1 MPGPNDLN
9 DPASMTVD
17 GSERPLQTVEWSKKD
32 KAWYERNISFCIKR
46 TNFNFG
52 AQTNQRKDL
61 RLFYEVYNN
70 QFPLDWFAHITDP
83 LSAKKK
89 QHKAFPAKV
98 RPVTI
103 LRQNIDLLCAEWPRR
118 PFIWQIENLG
128 EDGYSSYMDQLHEA
142 LEKNL
147 TDHFMQAYLEQAQAN
162 GRQLTEEE
170 MQQLQQNPPTPD
182 EVQEEFQAS
191 YKDALC
197 IKAQK
202 WLKRNIRDKDIKKKL
217 HKLFKDWL
225 IAGQCYTYKG
235 IENNELV
242 YRRISP
248 LNIDFDKSEDN
259 DFVEDGEWVVA
270 RMLWTLSD
278 VVDKFYQ
285 YLTKEQQDLLEK
297 EYQTN
302 SPMGYYENL
311 RGIFTDPQ
319 ERNKIPVFHVQ
330 WKGRKKIGF
339 LSYLDMETF
348 QYVEEVVDENY
359 IPDREKGEQVE
370 WRWVNEL
377 YEGYRIGKDMYVA
390 MGPAQVPRT
399 ELNNHS
405 ACKLNYNGR
414 KFSDTHSEN
423 ISLLEIGLPF
433 QIMYI
438 IITYI
443 LEKTIAKSK
452 GKIVLM
458 DLNAIPDNEDW
469 DDEKFFYY
477 SEAMGYALVDRNQKG
492 VDKTW
497 QGYAVLDLSL
507 FDQIKQLIELQAY
520 FKQQWDDLI
529 GINRQRKGETYAS
542 DGQGVNERA
551 TFQSTVMTDMIFIRF
566 EEFIQKELQGI
577 IDFMPFLT
585 AKGERSTYTDDD
597 LGTIAMEIFPEDFA
611 FAQLGLFMA
620 DSTEVMNKLNQA
632 KSMAETL
639 VQNKAKTSQ
648 ILEIIDADNMAELKR
663 TIKQMEAIEQKISEL
678 TAQNEQEHEQ
688 RLEELK
694 KDYMA
699 YEKMLDR
706 QNMEAEYDRKEDIE
720 YIKGAFQTAA
730 FDKDNTEPDMAAA
743 AKLAMDRDK
752 FLAEQKNKQADRDL
766 KRKDLDRK
774 QKELEHKMGM
784 EKRKH
789 TEVEVPKAKAAV
801 RKSKQRPKSGS

>member
-1 MPGPNDLN
+1 MPNDLN
-9 DPASMTVD
+9 DPASTTVD
-17 GSERPLQTVEWSKKD
+17 SSERPVQTVAWDKKD
-32 KAWYERNISFCIKR
+32 EKWYKRNIEFCIKR

-52 AQTNQRKDL
+52 AQTNGRKDL

-70 QFPLDWFAHITDP
+70 QFPLDWFTHITDP

-103 LRQNIDLLCAEWPRR
+103 LRQNIDLLLAEWPRR
-118 PFIWQIENLG
+118 PFLWQIENLG
-128 EDGYSSYMDQLHEA
+128 EDGYSSYMDGLMKSIEQ
-142 LEKNL
+142 NM
-147 TDHFMQAYLEQAQAN
+147 TQHFIQAMLQQMKDNGEELNDEQ
-162 GRQLTEEE
+162 

-182 EVQEEFQAS
+182 QVQEQFQAT

-202 WLKRNIRDKDIKKKL
+202 WLKRQLRDKDIKKKL

-225 IAGQCYTYKG
+225 IAGQCYSYKG
-235 IENNELV
+235 IENDELV
-242 YRRISP
+242 YRQVSP
-248 LNIDFDKSEDN
+248 LNIDFDKSQDN

-270 RMLWTLSD
+270 RYLWTLSD
-278 VVDKFYQ
+278 VVDKFYSMLNKTDQ
-285 YLTKEQQDLLEK
+285 EKLER

-339 LSYLDMETF
+339 LSYLDPETF
-348 QYVEEVVDENY
+348 QYVEETVDEDY
-359 IPDREKGEQVE
+359 VIDRERGEQVE
-370 WRWVNEL
+370 WRWVNEV
-377 YEGYRIGKDMYVA
+377 YEGYRIGNDKYVGW
-390 MGPAQVPRT
+390 GPAPVSRT

-405 ACKLNYNGR
+405 SCKLNYNGR

-423 ISLLEIGLPF
+423 ISLLEIGIPF

-452 GKIVLM
+452 GKILLM
-458 DLNAIPDNEDW
+458 DINQIPDDEDW

-520 FKQQWDDLI
+520 FKQQWDDLT

-566 EEFIQKELQGI
+566 EEFIQKELQGV
-577 IDFMPFLT
+577 IDHMPFLT
-585 AKGERSTYTDDD
+585 SKGERSVWTDDD
-597 LGTIAMEIFPEDFA
+597 MGTQIMEIFPEDFA
-611 FAQLGLFMA
+611 MSQLGLFMA
-620 DSTEVMNKLNQA
+620 DSTDAMNKLTQA
-632 KSMAETL
+632 KQIAETL

-648 ILEIIDADNMAELKR
+648 ILEIIDADNMADLKR
-663 TIKQMEAIEQKISEL
+663 KIKSLEAIEQKIADI
-678 TAQNEQEHEQ
+678 TAQNEQEHEKAIEEIQQ
-688 RLEELK
+688 RHEQ
-694 KDYMA
+694 YTR
-699 YEKMLDR
+699 MLDR
-706 QNMEAEYDRKEDIE
+706 EYMEAEYDRKEDLAYIE
-720 YIKGAFQTAA
+720 GAFKTAA
-730 FDKDNTEPDMAAA
+730 LDKDETGPDMALAIKAA
-743 AKLAMDRDK
+743 QDRDK
-752 FLAEQKNKQADRDL
+752 FVAEQQNKKADRDL
-766 KRKDLDRK
+766 KRQDMDT
-774 QKELEHKMGM
+774 
-784 EKRKH
+784 KRKKIEH
-789 TEVEVPKAKAAV
+789 DIEMDKKKHREVEVPKAQAAV
-801 RKSKQRPKSGS
+801 RKSKQKPAKPKS